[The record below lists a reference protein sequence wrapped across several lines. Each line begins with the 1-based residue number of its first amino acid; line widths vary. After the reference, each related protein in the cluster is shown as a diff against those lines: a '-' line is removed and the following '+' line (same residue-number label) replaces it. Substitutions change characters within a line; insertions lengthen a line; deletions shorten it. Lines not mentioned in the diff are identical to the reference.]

1 VLRGVNVDGW
11 AAGSAVHAATVE
23 GLFIDNST
31 ASSSDGAKWR
41 WQRQRL
47 CSPVF
52 TRKLLAIIE
61 KQKKRQ
67 THKKNQT
74 QKYRNMVQEYTKC
87 YKLARYLQR
96 NVRAR

>member
-61 KQKKRQ
+61 KQKKDKR
-67 THKKNQT
+67 TKNQT

-87 YKLARYLQR
+87 YKLARYLQH
-96 NVRAR
+96 NVLAS